1 MTALWLARYCHTLS
15 VRIVKAD
22 LIVKAWKYLAGF
34 GFGDVGLGRK
44 VLQVYLLEVS
54 VKVRKPWEFPL
65 DLPKSMTH

>member
-22 LIVKAWKYLAGF
+22 LIVKASKYLAEF
-34 GFGDVGLGRK
+34 GLGDVGLGRK
-44 VLQVYLLEVS
+44 LLQVYLFEVR

-65 DLPKSMTH
+65 DIPKSMTH